1 MPDPLLT
8 RYGGWALITGA
19 SAGLGACFAEAL
31 ARRGFPLVLT
41 ARREE
46 RLRTLAARLEKEHGV
61 ETQVVV
67 LDLAEPA
74 AADALHAAVGER
86 EIGVLVN
93 NAGFGFNGNF
103 IDRDLGYYD
112 RMVQL
117 NCATPVRLTQRILPG
132 MIRRER
138 GAILML
144 ASTAAFQPVPYL
156 SVYAA
161 TKAFDLVFGEGL
173 AGELLGTGIDVLN
186 VCPGVTQTEFAQVA
200 RLEKS
205 RHGADP
211 MDVVESSLERL
222 GRRLTFVHGLA
233 NRTRSLAVR
242 LFPRAV
248 LVRIGARI
256 MPKLLFGKSAAHYR
270 KKLMRQVRQNGDDSG
285 RNERD
290 GAPKQPRE

>member
-1 MPDPLLT
+1 MPDPLFT

-31 ARRGFPLVLT
+31 ARRGFACVLT

-46 RLRTLAARLEKEHGV
+46 RLRELAARLEKAHGI
-61 ETQVVV
+61 ETHVVV
-67 LDLAEPA
+67 LDLAEPG
-74 AADALHAAVGER
+74 AADRLFEAVGDR

-93 NAGFGFNGNF
+93 NAGFGFDGNF
-103 IDRDLGYYD
+103 IDREPDDYE

-117 NCATPVRLTQRILPG
+117 NCAAPVRLTQRVLPG

-161 TKAFDLVFGEGL
+161 TKAFDLIFGEGL
-173 AGELLGTGIDVLN
+173 AGELRGTGIDVLN

-200 RLEKS
+200 RMEKS

-211 MDVVESSLERL
+211 MDVVETSLERL
-222 GRRLTFVHGLA
+222 GRRLTFVHGLT
-233 NRTRSLAVR
+233 NRTRSLVVR
-242 LFPRAV
+242 LFPRAL
-248 LVRIGARI
+248 LVRIGAQI
-256 MPKLLFGKSAAHYR
+256 MPKRLFGKTSAHYR
-270 KKLMRQVRQNGDDSG
+270 KKLLRQVRQDGDDTG
-285 RNERD
+285 RD
-290 GAPKQPRE
+290 GSEGTSKQPRE